1 MMFGKRDEATE
12 HTVPIRSERE
22 IDLGPIG
29 GRTVVGRQTLVRGVV
44 KGDGP
49 VVIRGAVEGEIVLKG
64 SLSVAPGGR
73 VDAEVQAHT
82 VEISGEAQGT
92 MRAAGRVLMSASAV
106 FEGDMH
112 AASLITQPGSIL
124 QGRARITG
132 MMPSTPGRSR

>member
-1 MMFGKRDEATE
+1 MFGKRDEATE
-12 HTVPIRSERE
+12 HTIPIKSERE

-44 KGDGP
+44 KGEGP
-49 VVIRGAVEGEIVLKG
+49 IIIRGAVEGKIILRG

-73 VDAEVQAHT
+73 VDADVQAHE

-92 MRAAGRVLMSASAV
+92 MRAAARVLMSPSAL

-112 AASLITQPGSIL
+112 AASLITQPGSVL

-132 MMPSTPGRSR
+132 VMPPKPGRSR

>member
-1 MMFGKRDEATE
+1 MFGKRDEATE

-92 MRAAGRVLMSASAV
+92 MRAAGRVLMSPSAV

-132 MMPSTPGRSR
+132 MMLSKPGRSR